1 MENSSE
7 KTKEMIIEYS
17 KRLTE
22 LGTDLSKNPFSYKVE
37 EKSTKEYWGKRIQEF
52 EEHSKKSLEY
62 YQQVHRIINVINK
75 EEAEIFLLRIGK
87 FRQMS
92 VKLIESM
99 EKIKE
104 NPSIINSKDKQQSTW
119 SKDIRQQIMDQSN
132 NCLNHEKHANEYFR
146 DFYEKSIKEIL

>member
-1 MENSSE
+1 MKNMENSSE

-119 SKDIRQQIMDQSN
+119 SKDIRQQVIDQSN
-132 NCLNHEKHANEYFR
+132 NCLNH
-146 DFYEKSIKEIL
+146 